1 MTKKEIEKICK
12 KVINYPFLVV
22 CEKRS
27 KKYTIQIYSAFDENL
42 YKKIQETF
50 NIRNFSV
57 ELSYSVSNKENNEKH
72 ISRRFDVSLNKKFI
86 NDW

>member
-27 KKYTIQIYSAFDENL
+27 KKYTIQIYSAFDESL

-50 NIRNFSV
+50 NIRNFSGLDYLILYPIKKIMKNILV
-57 ELSYSVSNKENNEKH
+57 EDLMY
-72 ISRRFDVSLNKKFI
+72 L
-86 NDW
+86 

>member
-27 KKYTIQIYSAFDENL
+27 KKYTIQIYSAFDESL
-42 YKKIQETF
+42 Y
-50 NIRNFSV
+50 
-57 ELSYSVSNKENNEKH
+57 
-72 ISRRFDVSLNKKFI
+72 
-86 NDW
+86 